1 MLIATFLS
9 LQLLDFLTTLVG
21 LSLGAGEACPL
32 IRFVAAVGLG
42 PTFGLVSAKLVAL
55 TLGGICIGM
64 HRQRVIRWI
73 NYWFAALAA
82 WNIAIIVR
90 LVA

>member
-1 MLIATFLS
+1 MLLATFLC

-21 LSLGAGEACPL
+21 IGLGAGEACPL
-32 IRFVAAVGLG
+32 IRFLAAAGLG
-42 PTFGLVSAKLVAL
+42 PTFGVVAAKLVAL
-55 TLGGICIGM
+55 ALGGICIGL
-64 HRQRVIRWI
+64 HRPHVIRWI

-82 WNIAIIVR
+82 WNIVVIVR

>member
-1 MLIATFLS
+1 VLLATFLC

-32 IRFVAAVGLG
+32 IRFVAAAGLG
-42 PTFGLVSAKLVAL
+42 PTFGVVTAKLVAL
-55 TLGGICIGM
+55 ALGGICIGLRRP
-64 HRQRVIRWI
+64 HVIRWI

-82 WNIAIIVR
+82 WNIVIIVR
-90 LVA
+90 LAA